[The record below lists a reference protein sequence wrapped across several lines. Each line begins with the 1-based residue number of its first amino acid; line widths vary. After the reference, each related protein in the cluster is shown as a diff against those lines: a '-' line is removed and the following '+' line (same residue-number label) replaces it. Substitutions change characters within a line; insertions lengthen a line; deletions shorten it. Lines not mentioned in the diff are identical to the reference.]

1 MKRMKN
7 IITGITSLFAMS
19 LMTLP
24 SAAQT
29 FEIDRVEYTVV
40 DGGVEVT
47 KAQGVPDECVQ
58 EPYKNYYICHPDQG
72 NMIFDIPARVTY
84 EGNEYTVIG
93 IGAGSFVGGYAV
105 VTLPE
110 TIRYI
115 KERAFCNS
123 HLVHINLP
131 EGLETI
137 GDEAFKSS
145 YICDVQFPSTLRKIG
160 NSAFRC
166 GLREIVLNEG
176 LEEIGD
182 SAFISCHF
190 ASPVIPESLTK
201 IGVRALKGTNITS
214 FDSGALTTLPEGL
227 FERCIGLRT
236 IILREPL
243 AEMGSVGGINSHVYP
258 DAGELPPHLSYYD
271 PLEGYYID
279 YHRRA
284 ITADFYVCSSTPPI
298 HNTSEECNKTIS
310 YTKSILHVPAGTAE
324 VYRNADG
331 WSLFTN
337 IVDDLE
343 TALPARERLL
353 EELKEIS
360 DD

>member
-7 IITGITSLFAMS
+7 IITGFTSLFAMS

-24 SAAQT
+24 SVAQT
-29 FEIDRVEYTVV
+29 FEVDGVEYTVV
-40 DGGVEVT
+40 EGGVEVS
-47 KAQGVPDECVQ
+47 KAQGIPDEYVQ
-58 EPYKNYYICHPDQG
+58 EPNKSYYVCHPDQG
-72 NMIFDIPARVTY
+72 NMIFDIPDRVTY

-93 IGAGSFVGGYAV
+93 IGSGSFVDGYAV
-105 VTLPE
+105 VNLPE

-115 KERAFCNS
+115 KDRAFYKS
-123 HLVHINLP
+123 DLIHINLP

-137 GDEAFKSS
+137 GDGAFETSD
-145 YICDVQFPSTLRKIG
+145 ICEVKFPSTLRKIG
-160 NSAFRC
+160 KRAFWCR
-166 GLREIVLNEG
+166 LRDIVLNEG

-190 ASPVIPESLTK
+190 ASPVIPKSLTK

-227 FERCIGLRT
+227 FEYARQLRT

-243 AEMGSVGGINSHVYP
+243 AEMGPVGGENIPQSTSDGYHGHHG
-258 DAGELPPHLSYYD
+258 DD
-271 PLEGYYID
+271 PYLGD
-279 YHRRA
+279 
-284 ITADFYVCSSTPPI
+284 ITARSSVLADFYVCSSTPPR
-298 HNTSEECNKTIS
+298 HTVSEDYNKRIDYYS
-310 YTKSILHVPAGTAE
+310 SVLHVPAGTAD
-324 VYRNADG
+324 VYRNAEG